1 MRTAAWAFVSAH
13 AEMFG
18 IKRVCRVLEVSR
30 SGYYRWIA
38 GAKARAER
46 QAADDVLVAEIHEIH
61 AEYRR
66 NYGAL
71 RVHAELRGF
80 ARSTRSAWPD

>member
-1 MRTAAWAFVSAH
+1 MKTAAWDFVSVH

-18 IKRVCRVLEVSR
+18 IKRICRVLEVSR

-46 QAADDVLVAEIHEIH
+46 QAEVTPGVWTQ
-61 AEYRR
+61 
-66 NYGAL
+66 GFML
-71 RVHAELRGF
+71 RVRV
-80 ARSTRSAWPD
+80 